1 MAKITIKGYEI
12 NTVEARDSF
21 DRRAV
26 QYRNNIISILKK
38 MDVTENNISVEVLP
52 FAFKKAQAKAEWQFE
67 GNNLSFDYDSASK
80 FVDNL
85 YVVQKIIELEVNSVI
100 SGEKDKA
107 DFIKSFMKEEI
118 NGENTTDAFNSKKR
132 QSENLSDRHKF
143 AKMNPS
149 AKLNPKDQE

>member
-26 QYRNNIISILKK
+26 QYRNNIITTLKK
-38 MDVTENNISVEVLP
+38 IDVSENDINIEVLP
-52 FAFKKAQAKAEWQFE
+52 NAFKKAKARAEWQIE
-67 GNNLSFDYDSASK
+67 GNNLAFEYDLAGK

-85 YVVQKIIELEVNSVI
+85 YVVQKIIELEVNSI
-100 SGEKDKA
+100 IAGKKDKA
-107 DFIKSFMKEEI
+107 DFIKEYLEKSDD
-118 NGENTTDAFNSKKR
+118 ENSSNVNHKK
-132 QSENLSDRHKF
+132 QAENLSDRHKF